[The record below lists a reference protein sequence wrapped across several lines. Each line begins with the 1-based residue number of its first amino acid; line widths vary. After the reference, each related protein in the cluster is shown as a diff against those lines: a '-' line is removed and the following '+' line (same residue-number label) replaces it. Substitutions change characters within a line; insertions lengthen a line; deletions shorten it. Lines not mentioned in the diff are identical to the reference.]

1 MASGGEDERQ
11 GECTVLRIQ
20 TTPPEQPQWEPIHE
34 RISEHAGE
42 KRVVSTEVAAD
53 NQRMGDVD
61 SW

>member
-20 TTPPEQPQWEPIHE
+20 TTPPEQPQWESIHE
-34 RISEHAGE
+34 RIIEHAGE
-42 KRVVSTEVAAD
+42 KCVVSTEVAAD